1 MAEFFTSLGNML
13 WSGPLHNALEIAI
26 IALLIYQLLRFLRGT
41 RAIYILIGVLVLFF
55 VINSVAKMLNFETI
69 QRIIEETAMGLT
81 LGLLILFQ
89 PELRRAFAQLG
100 SYSFWHGKQQRET
113 IGETVSAAIEMS
125 RRKCGALIVFER
137 RITLNSLEEDAVRLD
152 CKVNSLLLQSIF
164 YPHSPLHDGAV
175 LIRENRI
182 VAARAILPLP
192 RGKVNLATRVGT
204 RHRAAIGIT
213 EETDA
218 VVLVVSE
225 ESGVISIASAGVLK
239 RDLLP
244 DQLEE
249 VLRRLIINDRQ
260 DDTDFDMEPARDSRK
275 GAEK

>member
-1 MAEFFTSLGNML
+1 MSEFFTQLWEML
-13 WSGPLHNALEIAI
+13 ATGRLHMVLEIAI

-41 RAIYILIGVLVLFF
+41 RAIYILIGVLMLFF
-55 VINSVAKMLNFETI
+55 AIGLAASMLDFAVIE
-69 QRIIEETAMGLT
+69 RIVKEAGMGLT

-137 RITLNSLEEDAVRLD
+137 RIALNSLEEDTVRLD

-164 YPHSPLHDGAV
+164 YPYSPLHDGAV
-175 LIRENRI
+175 LIRDNRI

-192 RGKVNLATRVGT
+192 RGKVNLTTRIGT

-225 ESGVISIASAGVLK
+225 ETGVISIANAGVLK

-249 VLRRLIINDRQ
+249 VLRRLLISDRR
-260 DDTDFDMEPARDSRK
+260 DETDFDAELARDSREGVGK
-275 GAEK
+275 

>member
-1 MAEFFTSLGNML
+1 MTELLLAIWDML
-13 WSGPLHNALEIAI
+13 RTGPLHIVLEIAI
-26 IALLIYQLLRFLRGT
+26 IAWLIYLLLRVLRGT
-41 RAIYILIGVLVLFF
+41 RAIYILIGLVILMFLIGF
-55 VINSVAKMLNFETI
+55 VAHVMNFG
-69 QRIIEETAMGLT
+69 IIERLLEEARMGLI
-81 LGLLILFQ
+81 LGLLVLFQ
-89 PELRRAFAQLG
+89 PELRRALAQLG

-137 RITLNSLEEDAVRLD
+137 RISLNSLEEDTVRLD
-152 CKVNSLLLQSIF
+152 CKVNSMLLQSIF
-164 YPHSPLHDGAV
+164 FPRSPLHDGAV
-175 LIRENRI
+175 LIRDNRI
-182 VAARAILPLP
+182 VAARVILPLP
-192 RGKVNLATRVGT
+192 RGKISLNTRIGT

-225 ESGVISIASAGVLK
+225 ETGVISIATGGLLK

-249 VLRRLIINDRQ
+249 VLRRLIINDRPEEN
-260 DDTDFDMEPARDSRK
+260 DFDADPMRDSLK
-275 GAEK
+275 GGGK

>member
-26 IALLIYQLLRFLRGT
+26 IALLIYQLLRLLRGT

-55 VINSVAKMLNFETI
+55 VIGSVAKMLNFETI
-69 QRIIEETAMGLT
+69 KRIIEETGMGLT

-137 RITLNSLEEDAVRLD
+137 RIALNSLEEDTVRLD

-260 DDTDFDMEPARDSRK
+260 DDTDFDMEPARDSRE

>member
-1 MAEFFTSLGNML
+1 MSEFFTTL
-13 WSGPLHNALEIAI
+13 WSVLQNGRLHDALEIAI
-26 IALLIYQLLRFLRGT
+26 IALLIYQLFRFLRGT

-137 RITLNSLEEDAVRLD
+137 RIALNSLEEDTVRLD

-175 LIRENRI
+175 LIRDNRI

-192 RGKVNLATRVGT
+192 RGKVSLATRIGT

-225 ESGVISIASAGVLK
+225 ESGVISIANAGVLK

-249 VLRRLIINDRQ
+249 VLRRLLIDDRQ
-260 DDTDFDMEPARDSRK
+260 DETDFDTEPARDSRE
-275 GAEK
+275 GAES

>member
-26 IALLIYQLLRFLRGT
+26 IALLIYQLLRLLRGT

-55 VINSVAKMLNFETI
+55 VIGSVAKMLNFETI
-69 QRIIEETAMGLT
+69 KRIIEETGMGLT

-137 RITLNSLEEDAVRLD
+137 RISLNSLEEDAVRLD

-260 DDTDFDMEPARDSRK
+260 DDTDFDMEPARDSRE